1 MLLETVMTND
11 TVCNKPYRAGCNS
24 VDAVTS
30 FIHLLQTLFFH
41 RLHMICLLYVGIMY
55 VKFIYN
61 TKSRGLDSLSD
72 SAT

>member
-1 MLLETVMTND
+1 MLLEIVMTDD

-30 FIHLLQTLFFH
+30 FSHLLQYLFFH
-41 RLHMICLLYVGIMY
+41 GLHTICLMCVGIIH

-61 TKSRGLDSLSD
+61 TKSRGLDSL
-72 SAT
+72 